1 MKVIGSVIAR
11 LGSKRLTYK
20 NLLPFKGVPLVRHAI
35 QRLLESEIFDEVILS
50 TDSELIARTC
60 MDLEKVSILKRPD
73 QLASDSVASIPVFQ
87 HIVQNFACD
96 LHLNYNCNFPECSNN
111 VFEQAITLAQRSG
124 ESLSVPYA
132 VWAQTNEC
140 LQNYG
145 DPFQITA
152 KTFDSKDISPLDIHT
167 MDDLLEAHRA
177 KQSSFDW

>member
-1 MKVIGSVIAR
+1 
-11 LGSKRLTYK
+11 
-20 NLLPFKGVPLVRHAI
+20 
-35 QRLLESEIFDEVILS
+35 
-50 TDSELIARTC
+50 

>member
-1 MKVIGSVIAR
+1 M
-11 LGSKRLTYK
+11 
-20 NLLPFKGVPLVRHAI
+20 
-35 QRLLESEIFDEVILS
+35 
-50 TDSELIARTC
+50 
-60 MDLEKVSILKRPD
+60 
-73 QLASDSVASIPVFQ
+73 
-87 HIVQNFACD
+87 D